1 MIFLSKKTS
10 QLNRDEFLK
19 ILILKE
25 EEWKHG
31 ISSQKK
37 FFKKNVKKFDIH
49 NLFFKSNKKKK
60 LIGYTCFR
68 VRHFMLNKK
77 KMKYMLLDSI
87 IVSKDYKKKN
97 YGKKI
102 MKINN
107 IFIKK
112 NRLPSFLFCTKKKSN
127 FFKLFKWKLF
137 PSKKFQ
143 IAYRVKKKQN
153 LMYYNSNLMIKNINI
168 ISLTI

>member
-10 QLNRDEFLK
+10 QLNIDEFSK

-37 FFKKNVKKFDIH
+37 FFKKNIKKFDIH
-49 NLFFKSNKKKK
+49 NLFFISNKKKK

-68 VRHFMLNKK
+68 RRYFMLNKK

-87 IVSKDYKKKN
+87 LVSKDYKKKN

-112 NRLPSFLFCTKKKSN
+112 NRLPSFLLCTKKNSN
-127 FFKLFKWKLF
+127 FFKLFKWKLI
-137 PSKKFQ
+137 PPKKFH
-143 IAYRVKKKQN
+143 IANKVKKNQN
-153 LMYYNSNLMIKNINI
+153 LMFYNSNLLNKNINI
-168 ISLTI
+168 VTLTI